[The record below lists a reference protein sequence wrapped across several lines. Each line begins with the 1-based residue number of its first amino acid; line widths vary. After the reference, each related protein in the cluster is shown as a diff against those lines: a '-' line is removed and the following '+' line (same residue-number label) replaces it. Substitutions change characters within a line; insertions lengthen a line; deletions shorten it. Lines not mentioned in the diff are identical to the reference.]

1 MELKVD
7 FREQKPFFQNSKR
20 RYITMRIAIC
30 DDEEAVLCLLRSSL
44 YRYANSHRYEFVIDK
59 YYSGE
64 TLLASSNSYAMVFLD
79 YKMGKLNGLD
89 TAKCLRE
96 RNAGCEIVFITS
108 YTHFVFDAFKV
119 NAFRFLLKPVEE
131 HKVYEALDG
140 FFRIHGNDHLLII
153 KSDYETVCLNT
164 KDIVYLEADN
174 KRSWIHTTDRNIHV
188 SKTMASVARQIPRNH
203 FYKVNRAFI
212 VNFNYICR
220 YDQEKLTFKTGESV
234 SISRNYLTAFKVAYR
249 KYSEQTQRV

>member
-1 MELKVD
+1 MLK
-7 FREQKPFFQNSKR
+7 
-20 RYITMRIAIC
+20 IAIAE
-30 DDEEAVLCLLRSSL
+30 DEASARTALKEYLDRWQAENGQPVQAVFFESGSQLLENIPQGLQLALLDIQMPGLSGMET
-44 YRYANSHRYEFVIDK
+44 AHRLRR
-59 YYSGE
+59 
-64 TLLASSNSYAMVFLD
+64 TLPEL
-79 YKMGKLNGLD
+79 
-89 TAKCLRE
+89 
-96 RNAGCEIVFITS
+96 EIVFITS

-140 FFRIHGNDHLLII
+140 FFRIHGNDHLLRI

-234 SISRNYLTAFKVAYR
+234 YISRNYLTAFKVAYR
-249 KYSEQTQRV
+249 KYSEETQRV